1 MTLESLDYAHS
12 LKDELVAIRRDLHR
26 YPEVLFRVDRTAAK
40 VADYLR
46 RLGIDVREGVG
57 KHFGK
62 GVVGTLDSGRPGPV
76 IVLRA
81 DMDALAIQEENT
93 FEHRSR
99 SDGAMH
105 ACGHDAH
112 VAMLLGAANVLTR
125 FRAEWRGTV
134 RFAFQPAEESALPSP
149 LDGRMISG
157 GKDLIE
163 DGALEGAD
171 YAFALHVEPRLPT
184 GTLGV
189 HRRESMAASTHFRIA
204 FRGLNGHHS
213 TPHLAVDALSM
224 AAQFVT
230 DVKYAVATELDPF
243 EPAVLGFGTLHAGT
257 AINAIAGDSE
267 LSGTYRVFRPEAVD
281 KLQRLL
287 ETRAAAIADGYGG
300 SYTSQYRLGTP
311 LINDPAA
318 VELTL
323 RAGRRAFGEH
333 QVVVLEKPSLAGEDF
348 ALYLRELP
356 GAFAFLGVADPA
368 KETAYPLHHPRFD
381 LDENALTMGAGL
393 FAQWVTE
400 ASSCE

>member
-1 MTLESLDYAHS
+1 MALGAIEYAHS
-12 LKDELVAIRRDLHR
+12 LKEELIAIRRDLHR
-26 YPEVLFRVDRTAAK
+26 YPEVLFNVDRTAAK

-46 RLGIDVREGVG
+46 GLGIDVKEGVG

-76 IVLRA
+76 VVLRA

-99 SDGAMH
+99 NDGAMH

-112 VAMLLGAANVLTR
+112 TSMLLGAANVLAR
-125 FRAEWRGTV
+125 FRSEWRGTV

-163 DGALEGAD
+163 DGALEGSD
-171 YAFALHVEPRLPT
+171 YAFALHVDPRLPT
-184 GTLGV
+184 GTLGI
-189 HRRESMAASTHFRIA
+189 HRREAMAASTHFHIA
-204 FRGLNGHHS
+204 FKGLNGHHS

-243 EPAVLGFGTLHAGT
+243 EPVVLGFGTLHAGT
-257 AINAIAGDSE
+257 AINAIAGESE
-267 LSGTYRVFRPEAVD
+267 LSGTYRVFTPELVD
-281 KLQRLL
+281 KLQQVL
-287 ETRAAAIADGYGG
+287 ESRASAISAGYGG
-300 SYTSQYRLGTP
+300 SYASRYRLGTP
-311 LINDPAA
+311 LINDPDA

-323 RAGRRAFGEH
+323 RAGRRTFGEER
-333 QVVVLEKPSLAGEDF
+333 VVVLDKPSLAGEDF
-348 ALYLRELP
+348 ALYLREVP
-356 GAFAFLGVADPA
+356 GAFAFLGVADPT
-368 KETAYPLHHPRFD
+368 KQTSYPVHHPLFD
-381 LDENALTMGAGL
+381 LDENALTSGAAL
-393 FAQWVTE
+393 FVRWVQE
-400 ASSCE
+400 ASGNE